1 MKNYQKFNYTVSKEI
16 KVVSHTTER
25 KCAMLRIAICDD
37 LQDEVDQTRQAAE
50 LYFKN
55 VKESI
60 TYTSFTKAF
69 SFMDAIEK
77 GAQFDI
83 ILLDICMPGLL
94 GTEVAKELRQ
104 QDSRAE
110 IIFLTTSNEFA
121 AEAFS
126 VNAADYLLKPFTQ
139 EQFKK
144 ALDKAMS
151 IIRQRNSAKLV
162 FRLVGG
168 GVRVEPLENILY
180 LESNSHIL
188 TVHLADGST
197 FETRRPIAD
206 IKADLERI
214 VPNQFQSPLKGYL
227 VNLAHVHIIR
237 PESIEIQDT
246 QIPLGKRRYREF
258 QELYFDF
265 MFKS

>member
-1 MKNYQKFNYTVSKEI
+1 
-16 KVVSHTTER
+16 
-25 KCAMLRIAICDD
+25 MLRIAICDD
-37 LQDEVDQTRQAAE
+37 LPEEVEKTRQAAE
-50 LYFKN
+50 QYFKN
-55 VKESI
+55 SKGSV
-60 TYTSFTKAF
+60 TYASFTNAF
-69 SFMDAIEK
+69 NFTDAIEK
-77 GAQFDI
+77 GTQFDI

-94 GTEVAKELRQ
+94 GTEVAKELRR
-104 QDSRAE
+104 QDNRTE

-126 VNAADYLLKPFTQ
+126 VDAADYLLKPFTQ
-139 EQFKK
+139 DQFNK
-144 ALDKAMS
+144 ALDKALA
-151 IIRQRNSAKLV
+151 IIRQRNSAKLL

-168 GVRVEPLENILY
+168 GVRVEPVENILY
-180 LESNSHIL
+180 FESNSHIL
-188 TVHLADGST
+188 TVYLADGSS
-197 FETRRPIAD
+197 FETRRPITD
-206 IKADLERI
+206 IKAALERI

-237 PESIEIQDT
+237 PESVEIQNA